1 MAEKIKMNPF
11 FVLIAPLRWLLFW
24 IVALAQFPILFLIPR
39 GPMSVRYSRFFYWI
53 LMEIGEVRGKLR
65 GTLSKERPLLLVSN
79 HISIFELAIYPVLG
93 LGSFFGKKE
102 IAKYPLIGWFAKK
115 FGVVFIDRDPRKAKS
130 ELAKINAEMKVA
142 KDPMTI
148 FPEGTT
154 NNGCFVYPFKSAM
167 FDVVDKIDGLTVQPV
182 VLVYRDRKGRRIGSD
197 YIMANNYSCPAN
209 AKIAAYNQS
218 SGKNEIIPNK
228 EFSTMGHFYHIMKLG
243 GIRLEVNLLP
253 PVPVAGMDR
262 KKIAETLHKIISDK
276 YMELKNESNM

>member
-1 MAEKIKMNPF
+1 MSEKIKMNPF
-11 FVLIAPLRWLLFW
+11 FVALAPFRWLLFW
-24 IVALAQFPILFLIPR
+24 IVAFIQFPILFLIPR
-39 GPMSVRYSRFFYWI
+39 GRWSVLYSRFFYWT
-53 LMEIGEVRGKLR
+53 LMEVGGVRGKLR
-65 GTLSKERPLLLVSN
+65 GTLSKNRPLLLVSN
-79 HISIFELAIYPVLG
+79 HISIFELAVYPILG

-130 ELAKINAEMKVA
+130 ETAKINAGMKAA
-142 KDPMTI
+142 KYPMTI

-182 VLVYRDRKGRRIGSD
+182 VLVYRDRRGRRIDSD

-209 AKIAAYNQS
+209 AKIAAHNQLH
-218 SGKNEIIPNK
+218 GKNEIIPAR

-262 KKIAETLHKIISDK
+262 KEIADTLHKIISEK
-276 YMELKNESNM
+276 YTELKNKKD

>member
-1 MAEKIKMNPF
+1 MSEKIKMNPF
-11 FVLIAPLRWLLFW
+11 FVALAPVRWLLFW
-24 IVALAQFPILFLIPR
+24 VVALIQFPILFLIPR
-39 GPMSVRYSRFFYWI
+39 GPLSVWYSRIFYWF
-53 LMEIGEVRGKLR
+53 LMEIGGVRGKLR
-65 GTLSKERPLLLVSN
+65 GTLSKNRPLLLVSN
-79 HISIFELAIYPVLG
+79 HISIFELAVYPILG

-102 IAKYPLIGWFAKK
+102 IAKYPLVGWFAKK

-130 ELAKINAEMKVA
+130 ETAKINEGMKKA
-142 KDPMTI
+142 KYPMTI

-182 VLVYRDRKGRRIGSD
+182 VLVYRDRKGRKIDSD

-209 AKIAAYNQS
+209 AKIAAHNQLH
-218 SGKNEIIPNK
+218 GKNEIIPNK

-262 KKIAETLHKIISDK
+262 KEIADTLHKIISEK
-276 YMELKNESNM
+276 YMELKNEN